1 LIEKPIYEALIGQA
15 RKRGTTAPKLARLS
29 LVVSLSDQIVDS
41 ILDAS
46 PPTPNQRVT
55 RTKSPQPVEGAI
67 ARLARAPFLT
77 HCGSR
82 MDEDAA
88 MRSILC

>member
-15 RKRGTTAPKLARLS
+15 RKQGTTAPKLAGLL

-55 RTKSPQPVEGAI
+55 RTKSPQPAEGDI
-67 ARLARAPFLT
+67 ARLARAPFL
-77 HCGSR
+77 HHSGPR
-82 MDEDAA
+82 
-88 MRSILC
+88 LG